1 MSNHDGLTRPAD
13 DLVISPEVLEAVVR
27 AVMAGLAS
35 QRPPARAEDAA
46 DFLTARQFG
55 ERLGLSHETVRQLA
69 IAGELPHTVVHR
81 GKQIRRRYPRAY
93 ADAFAASG
101 MDVTDLTEFTARWRA
116 RTAAGQAGPAP
127 AAAGGAA

>member
-1 MSNHDGLTRPAD
+1 MANHDGPAD
-13 DLVISPEVLEAVVR
+13 SLVISAGVLEAVVR

-35 QRPPARAEDAA
+35 QQPPARAEDAA
-46 DFLTARQFG
+46 DFLTARQLG
-55 ERLGLSHETVRQLA
+55 DRLGLSHETVRQLA

-101 MDVTDLTEFTARWRA
+101 MDVADLTEFTARWRA
-116 RTAAGQAGPAP
+116 STAAGQDSLAP

>member
-1 MSNHDGLTRPAD
+1 VANHDGPAD
-13 DLVISPEVLEAVVR
+13 SLVISPAVLEAVVR

-35 QRPPARAEDAA
+35 RQPARAEDAA

-55 ERLGLSHETVRQLA
+55 DRLGLSHETVRQLA

-101 MDVTDLTEFTARWRA
+101 MDVADLTEFTARWRA
-116 RTAAGQAGPAP
+116 STAVGQDGPAP

>member
-1 MSNHDGLTRPAD
+1 
-13 DLVISPEVLEAVVR
+13 VLEAVVR

-35 QRPPARAEDAA
+35 RQPARAEDAA
-46 DFLTARQFG
+46 DFLNARQFG

-69 IAGELPHTVVHR
+69 IAGELPHTVVRR
-81 GKQIRRRYPRAY
+81 GKKTMRRFPRAY

-101 MDVTDLTEFTARWRA
+101 MGIADMAEFTARWRA
-116 RTAAGQAGPAP
+116 SAAAGQDAPAP

>member
-1 MSNHDGLTRPAD
+1 
-13 DLVISPEVLEAVVR
+13 VLEAVVR
-27 AVMAGLAS
+27 AVMAGLAP
-35 QRPPARAEDAA
+35 QQPARAEDAA

-69 IAGELPHTVVHR
+69 IAGELPHTVVRR
-81 GKQIRRRYPRAY
+81 GKQTLRRYPRAY

-101 MDVTDLTEFTARWRA
+101 MDVADLTEFTARWRA
-116 RTAAGQAGPAP
+116 RTAAGQDGPVP